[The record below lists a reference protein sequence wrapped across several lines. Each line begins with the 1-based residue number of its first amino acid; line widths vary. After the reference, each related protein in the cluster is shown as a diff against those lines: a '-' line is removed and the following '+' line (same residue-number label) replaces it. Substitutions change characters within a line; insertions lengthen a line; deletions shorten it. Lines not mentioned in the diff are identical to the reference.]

1 MIVAGSFAVRQSKN
15 DSRGIPGAGIRGF
28 GSNWIQKKGVRK
40 RGGICDKAAMSK
52 SKSAGALRAV
62 LRELASAEKKI
73 KAARQRAEKMIQA
86 PLGAKPQS
94 ARPKKQKSEVKREPE
109 QAPPPGPKIGWMGRK
124 EKGGKTIQRF
134 G

>member
-73 KAARQRAEKMIQA
+73 KAARQRAEKM
-86 PLGAKPQS
+86 
-94 ARPKKQKSEVKREPE
+94 KKQKSEVKREPE